1 MKNQNLP
8 GLSPSLKL
16 FAAVVC
22 SFALIISDSRSHW
35 STEMRVY
42 TDTIFSPLY
51 LIAHSPFKLTSAFRE
66 QIRTR
71 SQLVEDNRH
80 LNETLM
86 LLKSELLKYGQ
97 LKHENIKLRALLESP
112 IQLDSR
118 VEVAEIMNVAT
129 DPFQQQ
135 IVINKGS
142 ENGVYV
148 GQPIIGE
155 DGIVGQVVTVSTKMS
170 RALLITD
177 REHSIPIRV
186 VRNDFRAIAS
196 GTGKID
202 ELILSDLPR
211 NVDIRQGDLLVSS
224 GLGGKFPS
232 GYPVA
237 RVTEFNPDNGVGFA
251 EVKAKPLEKLSRLRY
266 VLLMWPSEFFTPD
279 GKNIGLA
286 SARFLNDGVADVQ

>member
-1 MKNQNLP
+1 M
-8 GLSPSLKL
+8 
-16 FAAVVC
+16 
-22 SFALIISDSRSHW
+22 
-35 STEMRVY
+35 
-42 TDTIFSPLY
+42 
-51 LIAHSPFKLTSAFRE
+51 
-66 QIRTR
+66 
-71 SQLVEDNRH
+71 
-80 LNETLM
+80 
-86 LLKSELLKYGQ
+86 
-97 LKHENIKLRALLESP
+97 
-112 IQLDSR
+112 
-118 VEVAEIMNVAT
+118 
-129 DPFQQQ
+129 
-135 IVINKGS
+135 
-142 ENGVYV
+142 
-148 GQPIIGE
+148 
-155 DGIVGQVVTVSTKMS
+155 GQVVTVSTKMS

-286 SARFLNDGVADVQ
+286 SARFLKDGVADVQ